1 MFKVRLF
8 YVVVA
13 ICGLLGVAVGQIDA
27 DELRERPPRDH
38 ISRDQIVANYERRRE
53 HLRKLVEQHKEDV
66 ANHESGR
73 KLLEQEEYDKFTKRI
88 RLFQK
93 KLDSME
99 GPMDERE
106 IDRMMERTRMREERR
121 HREL

>member
-1 MFKVRLF
+1 MDLAEPPPRD
-8 YVVVA
+8 
-13 ICGLLGVAVGQIDA
+13 QTD
-27 DELRERPPRDH
+27 LRERPPRDR
-38 ISRDQIVANYERRRE
+38 ISRDNIVANYERRRD
-53 HLRKLVEQHKEDV
+53 HLRKLVEKHKEDV
-66 ANHESGR
+66 ADHESGR
-73 KLLEQEEYDKFTKRI
+73 RLLEDEEYEKFTKRI

-106 IDRMMERTRMREERR
+106 IDRMVERAKMRDEHR